1 MPRSSGAPATGER
14 RRRGHR
20 ASLHCLPQHRLR
32 VAWSDA
38 EAPRCHPPSRG
49 LEMSGASGTGVAPA
63 QRYVPVCQL
72 GGSFCVDGP
81 DSTRVSESGTRLV
94 TGTDFVTQPVQ
105 DYEAASKFY
114 GETLGL
120 EFSKR
125 WGKMPAG
132 EFETGSL
139 TIALMQPEAFGMEFA
154 ASRNPIEF
162 HVDDF
167 EGARAELIARGVEF
181 RGETLDS
188 GVCWQAFFEDPD
200 GNTLAI
206 HHRYAPAE

>member
-1 MPRSSGAPATGER
+1 
-14 RRRGHR
+14 
-20 ASLHCLPQHRLR
+20 
-32 VAWSDA
+32 
-38 EAPRCHPPSRG
+38 
-49 LEMSGASGTGVAPA
+49 MSGASGTGVAPA

-139 TIALMQPEAFGMEFA
+139 TIRPDA
-154 ASRNPIEF
+154 ARSLRDAVQAVHERDR
-162 HVDDF
+162 V
-167 EGARAELIARGVEF
+167 ARGGR
-181 RGETLDS
+181 RGRA
-188 GVCWQAFFEDPD
+188 C
-200 GNTLAI
+200 
-206 HHRYAPAE
+206 

>member
-1 MPRSSGAPATGER
+1 
-14 RRRGHR
+14 
-20 ASLHCLPQHRLR
+20 
-32 VAWSDA
+32 
-38 EAPRCHPPSRG
+38 
-49 LEMSGASGTGVAPA
+49 MSGASGTGVAPA

-139 TIALMQPEAFGMEFA
+139 TIALMQPEAFGMQFRPSTSA
-154 ASRNPIEF
+154 IAL
-162 HVDDF
+162 HVEDV
-167 EGARAELIARGVEF
+167 EAARAELEAKGVEF
-181 RGETLDS
+181 KGETIDS
-188 GVCWQAFFEDPD
+188 GVCLQAIFEDGDDNPLILH
-200 GNTLAI
+200 N
-206 HHRYAPAE
+206 RYAPKSARPG

>member
-1 MPRSSGAPATGER
+1 MRSCKLR
-14 RRRGHR
+14 RNGDGGHCTR
-20 ASLHCLPQHRLR
+20 LPQHRLR

-132 EFETGSL
+132 E
-139 TIALMQPEAFGMEFA
+139 
-154 ASRNPIEF
+154 
-162 HVDDF
+162 
-167 EGARAELIARGVEF
+167 
-181 RGETLDS
+181 
-188 GVCWQAFFEDPD
+188 
-200 GNTLAI
+200 
-206 HHRYAPAE
+206 